1 MQVTYFSPKEVSLFI
16 HSLTQVTNILGAY
29 YMLGS
34 VLGAAS
40 TDLSKR
46 LEHLPSWRLYSSEE
60 DSRHMITKKIMQEKP
75 LLGDGV

>member
-1 MQVTYFSPKEVSLFI
+1 MQVTYFSPREVSLFI
-16 HSLTQVTNILGAY
+16 HSLTQVTDTLGAY

-46 LEHLPSWRLYSSEE
+46 LEHLPS
-60 DSRHMITKKIMQEKP
+60 
-75 LLGDGV
+75 